1 MTLSTLPSPLLTP
14 RVHSATS
21 LADALGLPPPT
32 SEQRAVVEAP
42 PDRPLLV
49 VAGAGSGKTETM
61 ASRVV
66 WLVANGHIE
75 PDQVLGLT
83 FTRKAAT
90 ELAERIGRRLRR
102 LARAGIWTPRELDEA
117 GAEPLGGIPV
127 VSTYHAYAGRLV
139 REHALR
145 LGYEPESRLLSEAA
159 AWQYA
164 NEVVSRYDGDVDDIT
179 SAESSVTQAVV
190 SLAGELAEHLRQP
203 EEIAAFVDAFEVG
216 MAAVPVG
223 TTRKKLHPLRDV
235 TAVLR
240 NRRAVLP
247 MVRAYLDLKRARDAL
262 DFGDQMALAAR
273 LSRDVPQIGVV
284 ERTRFRAVLLDEFQD
299 TSEAQL
305 VMLRSL
311 FGATG
316 ASGGPR
322 DDASL
327 GVTAVGD
334 PNQSI
339 YGWRGASATTLA
351 RFPVEF
357 AVEGEPA
364 PVLPLST
371 SWRNDHAILAA
382 ANVTS
387 APLRSGRQR
396 LVEPLRARPDAGPGR
411 VEAARLPSA
420 QEEAAYVADWV
431 AARWASPSGRR
442 TGASAA
448 VLCRKR
454 SQFPLVVDAL
464 KGRGLPVEVVGLGGL
479 LITPEV
485 NDLVSLMWVVQDPSR
500 GDRLMRLLTGP
511 FCRLGPADLDGLA
524 TWAREQ
530 QRQTAAA
537 PGMPQTPALPG
548 LEPDVA
554 EAFEEPGTVDT
565 ASRFSDESGLLLHNE
580 PGRPRDQ
587 SPESSERASIVEAL
601 DDLPSPAW
609 RGREGQRISPAGL
622 ARLRA
627 LHLVVHDLRRLTG
640 MPLAELVG
648 EGERAL
654 GLDIEVLARPEHTVS
669 TARAHLD
676 AFAEVAA
683 TFSGSAD
690 RPTLGGFLSWLDA
703 ALEQERGLDTPTI
716 ETSLDAVQVLT
727 VHAAKGLEWDCV
739 AVPGL
744 VDASFPA
751 REGGAS
757 STFKDGEW
765 SVPEAKDKGWCSGAD
780 GVPYE
785 LRGDAGGLPF
795 FDWRGAVDWEGLLK
809 DYEGFVLDGGRHAV
823 AEERRLAY
831 VAVTRA
837 RSRLLLTAPVWGD
850 AATPKVTS
858 PFLDELLQAS
868 LSAGGGP
875 DGDLGAGAVALA
887 DGTLVERGP
896 WADMPVPGPD
906 GKAENPRLAQPAAYE
921 WPFDPMAGR
930 RAALETA
937 VARVRAAQGR
947 SRPSDPSPESG
958 LETGLE
964 TGLLAGLETGLE
976 TGLDP
981 GVDPGL
987 DSGLDSEL
995 DLETDEEL
1003 RLLLAERD
1011 ASRTRREVV
1020 VEVPRHLSASAVV
1033 QLATDSELF
1042 AVALRRPMPTEPA
1055 LAARRGTAFHAWVE
1069 QHYRRAAIVD
1079 ILDLPGSADETAPDS
1094 VSGADLA
1101 RMKELFLAS
1110 EWATRTPE
1118 AVEIAVETVLDGFA
1132 IRGRIDA
1139 VFPRADGGFT
1149 IVDWKTGPVP
1159 SGAAGR
1165 HRTLQLA
1172 AYTLAYARL
1181 RGLPARA
1188 VDGAFYYAPTGETV
1202 RPRIPGERALRAL
1215 LETVPAEAGP

>member
-1 MTLSTLPSPLLTP
+1 MSLSTRPPTSLAPAEPPVAATG
-14 RVHSATS
+14 RYSAVS

-32 SEQRAVVEAP
+32 DEQRAVIEASH
-42 PDRPLLV
+42 DRPLLV

-66 WLVANGHIE
+66 WLVANGHVE

-102 LARAGIWTPRELDEA
+102 LSRAGIWTPRVLDEA

-164 NEVVSRYDGDVDDIT
+164 NEVVSRYDGAVDDIT

-190 SLAGELAEHLRQP
+190 SLAGELAEHLRAP
-203 EEIAAFVDAFEVG
+203 EEVAAFVDAFEIG

-223 TTRKKLHPLRDV
+223 TTRKKLHPLREV
-235 TAVLR
+235 TTVLR
-240 NRRAVLP
+240 NRRAILP
-247 MVRAYLDLKRARDAL
+247 MVRAYLDLKRQRDAL
-262 DFGDQMALAAR
+262 DFGDQVALAAR

-311 FGATG
+311 FGSSRPSAERG
-316 ASGGPR
+316 AEE
-322 DDASL
+322 AL

-351 RFPVEF
+351 RFPAEF
-357 AVEGEPA
+357 AVGGAPA

-387 APLRSGRQR
+387 APLRSGPQR
-396 LVEPLRARPDAGPGR
+396 LVTPLRARPDAGPGR
-411 VEAARLPSA
+411 VEAARLASA
-420 QEEAAYVADWV
+420 QEEAAYVAGWV
-431 AARWASPSGRR
+431 ASRWASPSGRR
-442 TGASAA
+442 TGATAA

-454 SQFPLVVDAL
+454 AQFPLVVDAL
-464 KGRGLPVEVVGLGGL
+464 KARGLPVEVVGLGGL

-485 NDLVSLMWVVQDPSR
+485 NDLVSLLWVIQDPSR

-511 FCRLGPADLDGLA
+511 FCRLGAADLDGLA

-530 QRQTAAA
+530 QRQTAVA
-537 PGMPQTPALPG
+537 PGTPQTLALPG

-554 EAFEEPGTVDT
+554 EAFEEPGTIDT

-587 SPESSERASIVEAL
+587 AAESSERASIVEAL
-601 DDLPSPAW
+601 DDLPTVAW
-609 RGREGQRISPAGL
+609 RGRDGQRICAAGL

-627 LHLVVHDLRRLTG
+627 LHLVVHALRRLTG

-683 TFSGSAD
+683 TFSASAD

-751 REGGAS
+751 RESGAS
-757 STFKDGEW
+757 SAFKDGEW

-785 LRGDAGGLPF
+785 LRGDADGLPV
-795 FDWRGAVDWEGLLK
+795 FDWRAAADWEGLLA
-809 DYEGFVLDGGRHAV
+809 DYEEFALEGGRHAA

-837 RSRLLLTAPVWGD
+837 RSGLLLTASVWGET
-850 AATPKVTS
+850 ATPKVTS
-858 PFLDELLQAS
+858 PFLVELLQAA
-868 LSAGGGP
+868 LPVDGP
-875 DGDLGAGAVALA
+875 PPAGAGPGGVA
-887 DGTLVERGP
+887 VERGP
-896 WADMPVPGPD
+896 WAEMPVPGPD
-906 GKAENPRLAQPAAYE
+906 GKAENPRLAQPVAYD
-921 WPFDPMAGR
+921 WPFDALGGR
-930 RAALETA
+930 RAALA
-937 VARVRAAQGR
+937 GGVARVRAAQGLAAR
-947 SRPSDPSPESG
+947 ARDATAPDEPLRGPDRGPGRRLDPG
-958 LETGLE
+958 LV
-964 TGLLAGLETGLE
+964 AGLDAGLE

-981 GVDPGL
+981 
-987 DSGLDSEL
+987 
-995 DLETDEEL
+995 ETEEEL
-1003 RLLLAERD
+1003 QLLLAER
-1011 ASRTRREVV
+1011 AAARTRREVV
-1020 VEVPRHLSASAVV
+1020 VDVPRHLSASAVV
-1033 QLATDSELF
+1033 QLATDGEQF
-1042 AVALRRPMPTEPA
+1042 ALSLRRPMPAEPA

-1069 QHYRRAAIVD
+1069 QHYNRAAIVD
-1079 ILDLPGSADETAPDS
+1079 ILDLPGSADDTAPDTM
-1094 VSGADLA
+1094 SGADLA
-1101 RMKELFLAS
+1101 RMKALFLAS
-1110 EWATRTPE
+1110 EWAARTPE
-1118 AVEIAVETVLDGFA
+1118 AVEITVETVLDGFA

-1139 VFPRADGGFT
+1139 VFPRSGGGFT
-1149 IVDWKTGPVP
+1149 VVDWKTGPVP
-1159 SGAAGR
+1159 SGAAAR

-1172 AYTLAYARL
+1172 AYTLAYSRL
-1181 RGLPARA
+1181 RGLPPRA

-1202 RPRIPGERALRAL
+1202 RPRIPAERALRAL
-1215 LETVPAEAGP
+1215 LATLPEETTR